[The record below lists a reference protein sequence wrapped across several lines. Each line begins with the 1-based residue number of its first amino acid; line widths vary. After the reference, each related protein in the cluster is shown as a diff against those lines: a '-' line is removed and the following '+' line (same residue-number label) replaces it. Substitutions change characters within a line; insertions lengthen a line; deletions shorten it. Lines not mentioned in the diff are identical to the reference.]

1 MTDIKAIEGGK
12 YNKTLSDALKNVTE
26 FQKPDWVDF
35 VKTGAGKMRPNIDP
49 DFWYK
54 RAAGILRQIYIRG
67 IVGVQRLRTRY
78 GGRKDMGMQPPRFIR
93 AGGKIIRSILQQAE
107 KAGFIEKA
115 KGKKAGRQLTAKGKE
130 FLESVK

>member
-1 MTDIKAIEGGK
+1 MTDIKSIEGGK
-12 YNKTLSDALKNVTE
+12 YNKTLSDALKNVKE